1 MDTQIFL
8 SQKVANFPL
17 LSRLDIGL
25 CLWALLPFPL
35 NRMTEST
42 KRSSLFLTLGAE
54 LMKEVWEQSV
64 RTCTHHSISLGSRS
78 FRSSFASCR
87 QRSWYSG
94 CLARLYR
101 IQERPL
107 AMVSWP
113 ERQPSLCLWDSSAP
127 EGGQRLTL
135 RPSGRMG
142 RIGGIGWLRA
152 YPPSPW
158 DRETPPPLW
167 SHTGA
172 LTFKHEGISLGSNV
186 LI

>member
-8 SQKVANFPL
+8 SQKVANFLL
-17 LSRLDIGL
+17 LSRLDSGP
-25 CLWALLPFPL
+25 CLWALLPFPP
-35 NRMTEST
+35 NGMTELT

-54 LMKEVWEQSV
+54 PMKGVREQAV
-64 RTCTHHSISLGSRS
+64 RTCTHHSISLGSWS
-78 FRSSFASCR
+78 FRSSCTSCR

-107 AMVSWP
+107 AVVSWP
-113 ERQPSLCLWDSSAP
+113 ERQPCLCFWAASAP
-127 EGGQRLTL
+127 EGEQRLTL

-142 RIGGIGWLRA
+142 RIGGIEWLGA
-152 YPPSPW
+152 HPLSPW
-158 DRETPPPLW
+158 DREAPCPLW

-172 LTFKHEGISLGSNV
+172 LTFKHEGISLSSNV